1 MSIFNLKNE
10 EYSLEELKEIF
21 NLSSNLG
28 LASEYEII
36 QSGDN
41 LKNKLSNGKD
51 LDKEQIE
58 KIKNFIDISKDRLIN
73 DYKTQNSYTNSRQL
87 GLNIHDNTGNS
98 SSKDK
103 TTTTT
108 TTTTTTKPKTKAN
121 KITTLLSID
130 SLFIKKSVGESSSN
144 FSFNLPT
151 VLENVEEIIL
161 LDLMIPGSVYD
172 ISPNLGNNTFLINL
186 KINDAIQTLKVII
199 PMGYYTPYSLVNW
212 LNTVTFID
220 DWNQQIPD
228 SEVDGVP
235 YLVANINSTSG
246 RMVIGVNKQNESYDS
261 IESLELDFVS
271 LVQVDS
277 NEQTNTQQSSLSNI
291 PLQARLGWLM
301 GFRVGYYKGSKNYIS
316 EGIPIIY
323 PGDYIKLDFNDYN
336 FISGRTKYLSL
347 YADSFQ
353 DTNTLAIIPVT
364 VDNINEIGHPISW
377 SNKGSNIVNSNG
389 KRIFSNPVRIEK
401 IQVSLRDRFNRILD
415 LNNNNWSF
423 RIQINHGT
431 PN

>member
-36 QSGDN
+36 KCGDN
-41 LKNKLSNGKD
+41 LKNKLSYGKD

-73 DYKTQNSYTNSRQL
+73 DYKTQNRYTNSRQL
-87 GLNIHDNTGNS
+87 GLNINDNTSNS

-103 TTTTT
+103 TTATITKT
-108 TTTTTTKPKTKAN
+108 PTKPKSKAKN
-121 KITTLLSID
+121 ITTLLSID
-130 SLFIKKSVGESSSN
+130 SLFIKKSMGESSSN

-186 KINDAIQTLKVII
+186 KIDDEIQTLKVII
-199 PMGYYTPYSLVNW
+199 PMGYYTPYSLVNF
-212 LNTVTFID
+212 LNTITFID
-220 DWNQQIPD
+220 DWNQQFPD
-228 SEVDGVP
+228 SQVEGVP
-235 YLVANINSTSG
+235 YLIANINSISG
-246 RMVIGVNKQNESYDS
+246 RMVIGVNIQNESYDL
-261 IESLELDFVS
+261 IETLELDFVS

-301 GFRVGYYKGSKNYIS
+301 GFRVGYYKGSKNYVG

-336 FISGRTKYLSL
+336 FLSGRTKYLSL

-353 DTNTLAIIPVT
+353 DTNTLAIIPVD
-364 VDNINEIGHPISW
+364 VDNINEIGYPISW

-389 KRIFSNPVRIEK
+389 KRSFSNPVRIEK